1 MDYVQRF
8 PFILSAIMTIVIG
21 AISYTAKD
29 DLKQT
34 CIKMIIALIVF
45 YIVGTF
51 IRSVFYSIH
60 EEIVKRKEEMEKE
73 SNEDIRQDD
82 MDNQEVSDSSAQDID
97 FTVDE

>member
-1 MDYVQRF
+1 MDYIQRF
-8 PFILSAIMTIVIG
+8 PFIISAIMAIVIG

-34 CIKMIIALIVF
+34 CIKMTIALIVF
-45 YIVGTF
+45 YIIGTF

-60 EEIVKRKEEMEKE
+60 EEIVKRREEMEKE
-73 SNEDIRQDD
+73 KDKD
-82 MDNQEVSDSSAQDID
+82 MEPDGLDNQEVSDSSAHDID